1 MSKARLEA
9 FSDGVIAVAITLLAL
24 GLPSPTPAANESLGH
39 DLLRHWPSFAAF
51 FVSFATIG
59 IIWINHH
66 AALRRLQSV
75 EHSVLTLNLCLL
87 ATVCLL
93 PFSTAL
99 MASYLTASHGQRLA
113 AAVYG
118 GSLLLTGVGFF
129 SLNRHVLA
137 KKPHLL
143 HESFDE
149 ARRRAILRR
158 NAAGLIPYPVAAAAA
173 VVSPYLTLA
182 ICAVVAFNYARPVP
196 GDVA

>member
-1 MSKARLEA
+1 MSKARLES

-24 GLPSPTPAANESLGH
+24 GLPSPTPASGESLAH

-66 AALRRLQSV
+66 AALRRLKGV
-75 EHSVLTLNLCLL
+75 EHSVLMLNLCLL
-87 ATVCLL
+87 ATICLL

-99 MASYLTASHGQRLA
+99 MASYLTASHGQRVA

-118 GSLLLTGVGFF
+118 GSLLLMSIGFYT
-129 SLNRHVLA
+129 LHRHVLR
-137 KKPHLL
+137 KKTHLL

-149 ARRRAILRR
+149 ARRQAILRR
-158 NAAGLIPYPVAAAAA
+158 NAAGLIPYAVATAAA
-173 VVSPYLTLA
+173 VLSPYLTLA
-182 ICAVVAFNYARPVP
+182 ICGVVAFYYAMPASA
-196 GDVA
+196 DET